1 MSLGHRT
8 SSTRVVTAGCFFAL
22 FLFGFEDNLKGPT
35 LPLLL
40 RDLDFTYSSG
50 GTILLGGALGFLTSV
65 LLTGALSDII
75 GKKPLIFVAA
85 VALLIGIAIYTGF
98 SSFWT
103 LFLGMI
109 VIGFGFGSLEIGGN
123 GIVVDIHHEEK
134 GKYLNLLAF
143 SYGAGAI
150 FASLFAGWLVA
161 GGFGWR
167 GVYRLSVIPVVLLTI
182 YFLFVKYT
190 ENKPST
196 AGGLDFR
203 KIGRSAFSW
212 RMMTLYFL
220 MSSSSAIETSMS
232 SWIVEFLQKVKYQ
245 SVLQSSTFL
254 SLFFAFLTAGRLF
267 GIFLVE
273 RIGYIR
279 IMLYASFASVV
290 CVSVGTFGPVET
302 VFLLPLTGLFISIM
316 FPTITATVSDLH
328 SQNVGTVLGLL
339 FSFAGL
345 GAMLGPW
352 AVGVFSDFLGIHLG
366 FGVNLVFCVAM
377 VILLT
382 MLFLTREKTEAQKA
396 A

>member
-1 MSLGHRT
+1 MENRT
-8 SSTRVVTAGCFFAL
+8 SSARVITAGCFFAL
-22 FLFGFEDNLKGPT
+22 FLFGFVDNLKGPT

-40 RDLDFTYSSG
+40 RDLNFTYSSG

-65 LLTGALSDII
+65 LLSGPLSDII
-75 GKKPLIFVAA
+75 GKKPVVFVAA
-85 VALLIGIAIYTGF
+85 VALLIGIATYTGF

-103 LFLGMI
+103 LFLGML
-109 VIGFGFGSLEIGGN
+109 VIGFGFGSLEIGGHA
-123 GIVVDIHHEEK
+123 IVIDIHHGEK
-134 GKYLNLLAF
+134 GKYLNLLSF
-143 SYGAGAI
+143 YYGVGAI
-150 FASLFAGWLVA
+150 TASQFAGWLVA
-161 GGFGWR
+161 EGFGWR

-196 AGGLDFR
+196 TGGLDFR

-212 RMMTLYFL
+212 RMLALYFL
-220 MSSSSAIETSMS
+220 MSSSSAIETGLS

-267 GIFLVE
+267 GSLLVKG
-273 RIGYIR
+273 IGYIR
-279 IMLYASFASVV
+279 IMLYAAIASVV
-290 CVSVGTFGPVET
+290 CVSLGTFAPVET

-339 FSFAGL
+339 FTFAGL

-352 AVGVFSDFLGIHLG
+352 AVGVFSDLLGIHLG
-366 FGVNLVFCVAM
+366 FGVNLVFCLAM
-377 VILLT
+377 VILLL
-382 MLFLTREKTEAQKA
+382 MLFLTGEKTEAPKA